1 MLFLHFHRRMA
12 LGKPDATKLSVSRT
26 RHRILCKSNV
36 VNMLIHIHLAE
47 LWIQPSKKGDTE
59 IAKRRHEDLKM
70 PYFQRVWRLVNTV
83 QVLFPAPPL
92 NANFDTKLA
101 FIFLQLKKLDYAN
114 MALFSPDSLLICNNQ
129 PCFSQIAVFLPLASL
144 HESSDFCFHRPQIPL
159 SPGKNAPYSGRLP
172 YSSTIK
178 SSRV

>member
-83 QVLFPAPPL
+83 QVLFPSLWETGLYSLQTSFTKSPSFCHQSKALSWYNGSHHFQGEAPVWFHISAYGISL
-92 NANFDTKLA
+92 NGVGTPGR
-101 FIFLQLKKLDYAN
+101 I
-114 MALFSPDSLLICNNQ
+114 
-129 PCFSQIAVFLPLASL
+129 
-144 HESSDFCFHRPQIPL
+144 
-159 SPGKNAPYSGRLP
+159 SPGLLKSATAPIENCWTVTLFAWMFLRESVR
-172 YSSTIK
+172 
-178 SSRV
+178 R

>member
-1 MLFLHFHRRMA
+1 MA

-83 QVLFPAPPL
+83 QVLFPAPPKDV
-92 NANFDTKLA
+92 NFDTKPT
-101 FIFLQLKKLDYAN
+101 FLFLLVLMPKSCKYALPLPHI
-114 MALFSPDSLLICNNQ
+114 APVSATFTRASAKSPFFSP
-129 PCFSQIAVFLPLASL
+129 SL
-144 HESSDFCFHRPQIPL
+144 HLTKVRIFT
-159 SPGKNAPYSGRLP
+159 SPGLKIPFSPAKMHPTRDDY
-172 YSSTIK
+172 
-178 SSRV
+178 